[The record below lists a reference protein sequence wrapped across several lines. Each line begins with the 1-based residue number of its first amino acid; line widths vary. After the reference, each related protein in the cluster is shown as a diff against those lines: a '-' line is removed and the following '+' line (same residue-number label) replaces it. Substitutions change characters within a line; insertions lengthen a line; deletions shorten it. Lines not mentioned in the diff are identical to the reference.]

1 MKLKTGRSE
10 IVYLLTK
17 AIEKY
22 ESQTGEQVVRNTN
35 RKNYEAVARKL
46 SEISNE
52 LPRTAEAL
60 RHDTYTQD
68 YNPKN
73 LDYPARKY
81 DLTASQ
87 IKDAYSGIVSNPRPF
102 LVDACYIYLYGMG
115 RKGFAENPV
124 DLQLLEEPPTLRE
137 EHVRSPDGQQALQ
150 SEISVLNARY
160 AALESQATSRHKRRN
175 AAFILI
181 AGVFLLTV
189 AFLLYKWTTTRTQLA
204 TIKKDFFILP
214 YQPTKAEVDS
224 LEGIWL
230 SYTGSP
236 QARSSDPNRYH
247 IVISNILEVSYKQ
260 GYFTFNRYG
269 ASFNHVGYMQFD
281 APWLVSI
288 HSYAKNSN
296 GSLESPKHSLML
308 LNGPG
313 QVIPVI
319 SASWNFDAGNQN
331 KLIGIREVY
340 IKQGKGGRVEEIIN
354 STENVSC
361 RCKIINWFPAPNS
374 KRTFHLKN
382 ELLDTLPD
390 PRLKNLL
397 DEKSILPRLPQEVTI
412 FSADTTHR

>member
-17 AIEKY
+17 VIEKY

-52 LPRTAEAL
+52 LPRTAESL
-60 RHDTYTQD
+60 KHDTYTQD

-87 IKDAYSGIVSNPRPF
+87 VKDAYAGIVSNPRAF
-102 LVDACYIYLYGMG
+102 LIDACYIYLFGVG

-124 DLQLLEEPPTLRE
+124 DPNLIEE
-137 EHVRSPDGQQALQ
+137 ALIPHKDNN
-150 SEISVLNARY
+150 SLIAEKE
-160 AALESQATSRHKRRN
+160 ALESQ
-175 AAFILI
+175 ILI
-181 AGVFLLTV
+181 LNAKKEGLEGEVKISHKKNQAAVLLGGGIGVLAL
-189 AFLLYKWTTTRTQLA
+189 AFLLYQWTTTRSTLES
-204 TIKKDFFILP
+204 IKNDLFILP
-214 YQPTKAEVDS
+214 YQPTKAEIDS

-247 IVISNILEVSYKQ
+247 MVISNILEVKYKQ
-260 GYFTFNRYG
+260 GYFTFHRYG

-281 APWLVSI
+281 APWMVSI
-288 HSYAKNSN
+288 HSYAKNSR
-296 GSLESPKHSLML
+296 GSLESPKHSLMM
-308 LNGPG
+308 LNEPGP
-313 QVIPVI
+313 VIPII

-340 IKQGKGGRVEEIIN
+340 IKQGNGGRIEEIIN

-361 RCKIINWFPAPNS
+361 RCKIIKWFPAPNS
-374 KRTFHLKN
+374 EQTFYLKN
-382 ELLDTLPD
+382 ELLDTLRD
-390 PRLKNLL
+390 QRLKNLL
-397 DEKSILPRLPQEVTI
+397 DEKSILPRLPEELTI
-412 FSADTTHR
+412 FSADTSNR